1 VPRARILVTG
11 TGAVCGSGSNPDAI
25 LAAVRAGRSAIAPI
39 AQWDTAGWP
48 VRVAAEMP
56 DFNPRALVEDRKLH
70 KLIRRS
76 DMFGL
81 YAGSQAIDAS
91 GFMSLRG
98 DDSGAAAAFND
109 RSGLYVGSG
118 GGAYMSQYEYFPLMS
133 ETGGEL
139 QAFGRDLG
147 SQVNP
152 MWLLRTLPNNVL
164 CHVGIK
170 YGLKGPNAC
179 ITNHSAGGTL
189 AVIEAAEALRQGEA
203 DRAVA
208 IGHDA
213 PIEPQ
218 MLFYYHRCGLLDP
231 DTIRPFDARRSGS
244 VFGEG
249 AGALAL
255 ETQKAASQR
264 NALVLGEVL
273 GGGYAAEAV
282 GLLGIREDGDGLLR
296 AIAQALAEAD
306 LAPSDIGMI
315 VAHGNGTRQS
325 DASEAAALRAV
336 FGTGDAAPP
345 VTALKWATGHLIAA
359 AGIVETVVALAALR
373 ERVVPG
379 IATLAS
385 LDPECEGL
393 HVSSAAQRPRTD
405 TALILCRGF
414 AGTNAALIVRS
425 LQ

>member
-1 VPRARILVTG
+1 MPRARILVTG